1 MGLYYKP
8 FLSMKIKIFE
18 FGPLAVNTYVLSDE
32 TGECAIIDPAC
43 WYPHEKETLFNYIVN
58 NKLTVKH
65 LLNTHLHFDHIF
77 GNDFVVSKFGVKP
90 EAHAADEH
98 LLKKISTHPQMF
110 GIDLSHLSVPP
121 LGKYLKENDVVSFG
135 NQQLHVIHI
144 PGHSAGS
151 IVFYDKAGNCAFVG
165 DVLFN
170 GSIGRT
176 DFIGGDYDLL
186 VKGIKEKLFVLPDE
200 TIVYPGHGPA
210 TTIGNEKRYNPF
222 VGNRA

>member
-1 MGLYYKP
+1 MCIRD
-8 FLSMKIKIFE
+8 S
-18 FGPLAVNTYVLSDE
+18 
-32 TGECAIIDPAC
+32 
-43 WYPHEKETLFNYIVN
+43 
-58 NKLTVKH
+58 
-65 LLNTHLHFDHIF
+65 
-77 GNDFVVSKFGVKP
+77 
-90 EAHAADEH
+90 
-98 LLKKISTHPQMF
+98 
-110 GIDLSHLSVPP
+110 LSVPP

>member
-1 MGLYYKP
+1 
-8 FLSMKIKIFE
+8 
-18 FGPLAVNTYVLSDE
+18 
-32 TGECAIIDPAC
+32 
-43 WYPHEKETLFNYIVN
+43 
-58 NKLTVKH
+58 
-65 LLNTHLHFDHIF
+65 
-77 GNDFVVSKFGVKP
+77 
-90 EAHAADEH
+90 
-98 LLKKISTHPQMF
+98 MF